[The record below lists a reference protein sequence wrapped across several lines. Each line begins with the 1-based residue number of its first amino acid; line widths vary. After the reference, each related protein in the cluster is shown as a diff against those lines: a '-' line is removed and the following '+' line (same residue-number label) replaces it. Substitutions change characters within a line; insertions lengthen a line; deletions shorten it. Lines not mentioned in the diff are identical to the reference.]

1 MHHCALCIR
10 LIRPL
15 CIQNVGLGP
24 KSENGAF
31 RAVFPRSCACPGLWI
46 LAHGVNLRT
55 CRMQLGVG
63 TCCHMPQ
70 WMLCGLMGWRL
81 HRINFWGVVVALF
94 ISAIMREQQ
103 RAFALD
109 SKHEENKAGL
119 SRCKS
124 VVANSIKMSL
134 KLTWSIN
141 AEVCLART
149 ASAHCK
155 VWHLSSFKPLAVMK
169 LTNIVI
175 VLALACVPV
184 QSDDFAKN
192 LRGESAV
199 GVPEKEQDV
208 TAQKESTDEEVG
220 AVLAELDTSAEATE
234 GVDEQERAARVCK
247 RWVTCT
253 NGFFGGIRCSG
264 GRHCTLWQRWAFWP
278 VLNSLDAQQ
287 SSASFVAGGRE
298 IYRNLLLWPA
308 NFTATT
314 GGHLLSLNE
323 PCLHQLRC
331 WLNSSGRT
339 LWVL

>member
-1 MHHCALCIR
+1 MVFMVVGHKLMCGAVWDVVWETLRDLLIAAELLHAASLNVTRFMHWCIDALMQIY
-10 LIRPL
+10 
-15 CIQNVGLGP
+15 Q
-24 KSENGAF
+24 A
-31 RAVFPRSCACPGLWI
+31 SC
-46 LAHGVNLRT
+46 
-55 CRMQLGVG
+55 
-63 TCCHMPQ
+63 
-70 WMLCGLMGWRL
+70 
-81 HRINFWGVVVALF
+81 
-94 ISAIMREQQ
+94 
-103 RAFALD
+103 
-109 SKHEENKAGL
+109 
-119 SRCKS
+119 
-124 VVANSIKMSL
+124 
-134 KLTWSIN
+134 

-314 GGHLLSLNE
+314 GQGHLLSLNE

-339 LWVL
+339 LWGL